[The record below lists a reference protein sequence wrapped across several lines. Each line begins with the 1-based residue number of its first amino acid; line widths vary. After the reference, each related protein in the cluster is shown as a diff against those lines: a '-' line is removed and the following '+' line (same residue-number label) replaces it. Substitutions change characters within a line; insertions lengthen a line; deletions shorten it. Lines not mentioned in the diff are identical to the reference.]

1 MAVLCAAAGYVGAER
16 GMRVDGKLGGAG
28 RLGEKRGLVGMGRGA
43 TDLSSLWQCCLDAW
57 LWLWLRRVGPS
68 LISEGEGWQQ
78 GLGSRASW
86 GSWVGWLDP
95 MMCSS
100 AEASEQR
107 GPLDT

>member
-1 MAVLCAAAGYVGAER
+1 MAVLCAVAGYAGAER
-16 GMRVDGKLGGAG
+16 GKQVDGKLGSVG
-28 RLGEKRGLVGMGRGA
+28 RLGEKRGPVGMGRGA
-43 TDLSSLWQCCLDAW
+43 TDLFSLWQCCLDAW

-68 LISEGEGWQQ
+68 PIPEGEGWQQ

-100 AEASEQR
+100 AEASEQK
-107 GPLDT
+107 GPL

>member
-57 LWLWLRRVGPS
+57 LWLWLRRAGPS
-68 LISEGEGWQQ
+68 LIPEEEGWQQ
-78 GLGSRASW
+78 GLNSRASW
-86 GSWVGWLDP
+86 GSWVGCRDL
-95 MMCSS
+95 MIFSS
-100 AEASEQR
+100 AEAS
-107 GPLDT
+107 D

>member
-68 LISEGEGWQQ
+68 LIPVGGGWQQ

-86 GSWVGWLDP
+86 GFWVGCLDL
-95 MMCSS
+95 MIFSS
-100 AEASEQR
+100 AEASN
-107 GPLDT
+107 